1 MSEWLKET
9 GCKPVG
15 SAYTGSNPVPPTFN
29 LRKSTL
35 RAPISLG
42 TLELMNEYESPTN
55 LTVPELLDLR
65 GKSVIVTGGAMG
77 IGLAIVR
84 RMYEAGANV
93 VVADPAGQRSVSA
106 VVFAGSGSPDGHA
119 IAIDTD
125 VSDEAMVNAMVA
137 ETVERFGGVDVLV
150 NNAGIYPSCPVM
162 EMEPELFR
170 KVIDVNLTG
179 MFLCTKAAAAQMIE
193 QGRGGKIINIT
204 SIDAIH
210 PSMVGLAHYDASKHG
225 AWGFTKNV
233 ALELAPHGIAVNAIA
248 PGGITTPGSA
258 GTDAAALSE
267 FEKLI
272 PFGRMGEPDEIG
284 RAALF
289 LASEMS
295 SYMTGAQLVVDGGR
309 LLS

>member
-29 LRKSTL
+29 LRESTL
-35 RAPISLG
+35 REQLPGG
-42 TLELMNEYESPTN
+42 TVELMNEHENPTHGTLSELID
-55 LTVPELLDLR
+55 LT

-84 RMYEAGANV
+84 RMFEAGANV
-93 VVADPAGQRSVSA
+93 VVADPASQREVSA
-106 VVFAGSGSPDGHA
+106 AVFAGSGSPDGHA

-125 VSDEAMVNAMVA
+125 VSSETQVDAMVA

-150 NNAGIYPSCPVM
+150 NNAGIYPACPVM
-162 EMEPELFR
+162 AMEPSMFR
-170 KVIDVNLTG
+170 KVLEVNLMG
-179 MFLCTKAAAAQMIE
+179 MFLCTKAAAAQMIR
-193 QGRGGKIINIT
+193 QGRGGRIINVT

-248 PGGITTPGSA
+248 PGGITTPGTA
-258 GTDAAALSE
+258 GVDEAALAE

-272 PFGRMGEPDEIG
+272 PMGRMGVPDEIG

-289 LASEMS
+289 LASDLS
-295 SYMTGAQLVVDGGR
+295 SYMTGAQVVVDGGR
-309 LLS
+309 LLR